1 MQKTIRTIIAGLAA
15 MQCLTAAAQLGDPR
29 EKLSITAE
37 VDGATNTDYHWETTD
52 GHLLENGR
60 LRQGVNARLKA
71 NVRLIGSQRF
81 SLAFNPFYNFSTRS
95 LKANDDGPKL
105 DMPIPDAHHHYG
117 GGLMATYNT
126 KWLGKPFT
134 LTGTITGNFSQ
145 YGYENFSAM
154 AGALFTI
161 TRNRST
167 YLALGGLLLVGTSIS
182 WPLFPLIVYNHRF
195 DDHWS
200 ISCLETNNYLYY
212 QASPKLRCALG
223 MEIVTDKIFIR
234 PKREDLPEKI
244 VLAVKFAECSVAE
257 LCRQMAADSAENPS
271 FLEKETVGSHSVA
284 YRAASDLASSW
295 SSRIRDVIYL
305 YLAHTGLLYRGAILQ
320 FKL

>member
-15 MQCLTAAAQLGDPR
+15 MQCLTTAAQLGDPR
-29 EKLSITAE
+29 EKLSITTE
-37 VDGATNTDYHWETTD
+37 VDGATNTDYHWETTE

-71 NVRLIGSQRF
+71 NVRLMSNQRF
-81 SLAFNPFYNFSTRS
+81 LLAFNPFYNFSTRS
-95 LKANDDGPKL
+95 LKANDDGPRL

-182 WPLFPLIVYNHRF
+182 WPLFPLIVYNHRL
-195 DDHWS
+195 DNHWS

-234 PKREDLPEKI
+234 PKREDLPEKMEI
-244 VLAVKFAECSVAE
+244 SELSERFGLFADLMATRQLSLNLGLGVTVPFYNRLRESGYNKTYMRLYDHVKPFV
-257 LCRQMAADSAENPS
+257 
-271 FLEKETVGSHSVA
+271 K
-284 YRAASDLASSW
+284 
-295 SSRIRDVIYL
+295 
-305 YLAHTGLLYRGAILQ
+305 LQ
-320 FKL
+320 LKYSISQSK

>member
-15 MQCLTAAAQLGDPR
+15 MQCLTTAAQLGDPR
-29 EKLSITAE
+29 EKLSITTE
-37 VDGATNTDYHWETTD
+37 VDGATNTDYHWETTE

-71 NVRLIGSQRF
+71 NVRLMGSQRF

-95 LKANDDGPKL
+95 LKANDDGPRL

-195 DDHWS
+195 DNHWS

-234 PKREDLPEKI
+234 PKREDLPEKMEI
-244 VLAVKFAECSVAE
+244 SELSERFGLFADLMATRQLSLNLGLGVTVPFYNRLRESGYNKTYMRLYDHVKPFVKLQLKYSIS
-257 LCRQMAADSAENPS
+257 QSKQN
-271 FLEKETVGSHSVA
+271 FITVG
-284 YRAASDLASSW
+284 
-295 SSRIRDVIYL
+295 
-305 YLAHTGLLYRGAILQ
+305 
-320 FKL
+320 

>member
-81 SLAFNPFYNFSTRS
+81 SLAFNPSYNFSTRS

-234 PKREDLPEKI
+234 PKREDLPEKMEI
-244 VLAVKFAECSVAE
+244 SELSERFGLFADLMATRQLSLNLGLGVTVPFYNRLRESGYNKTYMRLYDHVKPFV
-257 LCRQMAADSAENPS
+257 
-271 FLEKETVGSHSVA
+271 K
-284 YRAASDLASSW
+284 
-295 SSRIRDVIYL
+295 
-305 YLAHTGLLYRGAILQ
+305 LQ
-320 FKL
+320 LKYSISQSK

>member
-71 NVRLIGSQRF
+71 NVRLMGSQRF

-234 PKREDLPEKI
+234 PKREDLPEKMEI
-244 VLAVKFAECSVAE
+244 SELSERFGLFADLMVTRQLSLNLGLGVTVPFYNRLRESGYNKTYMRLYDHVKPFV
-257 LCRQMAADSAENPS
+257 
-271 FLEKETVGSHSVA
+271 K
-284 YRAASDLASSW
+284 
-295 SSRIRDVIYL
+295 
-305 YLAHTGLLYRGAILQ
+305 LQ
-320 FKL
+320 LKYSISQSK

>member
-15 MQCLTAAAQLGDPR
+15 MQCLTTAAQLGDPR
-29 EKLSITAE
+29 EKLSITTE
-37 VDGATNTDYHWETTD
+37 VDGASNTDYHWETTE

-71 NVRLIGSQRF
+71 NVRLMGSQRF

-95 LKANDDGPKL
+95 LKANDDGPRL

-223 MEIVTDKIFIR
+223 MEIVTDKIF
-234 PKREDLPEKI
+234 
-244 VLAVKFAECSVAE
+244 
-257 LCRQMAADSAENPS
+257 
-271 FLEKETVGSHSVA
+271 
-284 YRAASDLASSW
+284 
-295 SSRIRDVIYL
+295 
-305 YLAHTGLLYRGAILQ
+305 HTPQA
-320 FKL
+320 

>member
-234 PKREDLPEKI
+234 PKREDLPEKMEI
-244 VLAVKFAECSVAE
+244 SELSERFGLFADLMATRQLSLNLGLGVTVPFYNRLRESGYNKTYMRLYDHVKPFV
-257 LCRQMAADSAENPS
+257 
-271 FLEKETVGSHSVA
+271 K
-284 YRAASDLASSW
+284 
-295 SSRIRDVIYL
+295 
-305 YLAHTGLLYRGAILQ
+305 LQ
-320 FKL
+320 LKYSISQSK

>member
-71 NVRLIGSQRF
+71 NVRLMGSQRF

-234 PKREDLPEKI
+234 PKREDLPEKMEI
-244 VLAVKFAECSVAE
+244 SELSERFGLFANLMATRQLSLNLGLGVTVPFYNRLRESGYNKTYMRLYDHVKPFV
-257 LCRQMAADSAENPS
+257 
-271 FLEKETVGSHSVA
+271 K
-284 YRAASDLASSW
+284 
-295 SSRIRDVIYL
+295 
-305 YLAHTGLLYRGAILQ
+305 LQ
-320 FKL
+320 LKYSISQSK

>member
-71 NVRLIGSQRF
+71 NVRLMGSQRF

-234 PKREDLPEKI
+234 PKRDDLPEKMEI
-244 VLAVKFAECSVAE
+244 SELSERFGLFADLMATRQLSLNLGLGVTVPFYNRLRESGYNKTYMRLYDHVKPFV
-257 LCRQMAADSAENPS
+257 
-271 FLEKETVGSHSVA
+271 K
-284 YRAASDLASSW
+284 
-295 SSRIRDVIYL
+295 
-305 YLAHTGLLYRGAILQ
+305 LQ
-320 FKL
+320 LKYSISQSK